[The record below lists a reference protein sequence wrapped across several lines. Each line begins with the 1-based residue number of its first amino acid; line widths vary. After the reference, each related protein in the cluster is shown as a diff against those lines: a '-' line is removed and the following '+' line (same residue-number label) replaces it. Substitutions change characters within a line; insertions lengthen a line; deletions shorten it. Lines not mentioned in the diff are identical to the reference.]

1 MKGYCFNNHATE
13 LLHVGSH
20 NHKNL
25 LPNLKNPDVR
35 RRLGLFRPD
44 VRREDKK

>member
-1 MKGYCFNNHATE
+1 

-35 RRLGLFRPD
+35 R
-44 VRREDKK
+44 EDKK

>member
-35 RRLGLFRPD
+35 RLPNLKNPDGRPA
-44 VRREDKK
+44 